1 MLPAIYVR
9 NVKMRRHVKNSNVKR
24 GKSVHLSMTQQSCK
38 RVGPVVAQTEERGNV
53 RRMGSVPVRRRKKE
67 EEEQQEQ
74 QKEKEQQQEQQEAK
88 EDQKEERVE

>member
-74 QKEKEQQQEQQEAK
+74 QKEKEEQQEAK